1 MQVIYLYL
9 IMMAYFIIG
18 FVYLWLTI
26 KLAKYEYENILQG
39 LFIVT
44 MWPLAI
50 VLLIIVTVFANKMT
64 KDMEEEERQ
73 KDTFKHL

>member
-26 KLAKYEYENILQG
+26 KLAKYEYENMLQG

>member
-1 MQVIYLYL
+1 
-9 IMMAYFIIG
+9 MAYFIIG

>member
-1 MQVIYLYL
+1 MEIIYLYL

-26 KLAKYEYENILQG
+26 KLAKYEYENMLQG

>member
-1 MQVIYLYL
+1 
-9 IMMAYFIIG
+9 MMAYFIIG

-26 KLAKYEYENILQG
+26 KLAKYEYENMLQG